1 MAPHT
6 HSATAPHIANL
17 PLLPLQVNCHNMFDA
32 AAGFGGYKE
41 SGFGREGGKE
51 GLYSYVRPA
60 WQARPRPSLSA
71 AAKADAAW
79 GKAAAPALPVLPA
92 ALPGGGSATALAPG
106 AAAPEIDRTAKL
118 YVGGKQA
125 RPDGMYCLPVLTP
138 GGERIDVVGD
148 GNRKDVRNAV
158 EAAAKAA
165 PGWGKRAAH
174 NRAQICFYIAE
185 NLAIRAAE
193 FAGRLVAMT
202 GCTEAAAKKEVDASI
217 SRLFTWAAYADKFG
231 GAVQETT
238 LYGLTAMVNEPV
250 GVVAIACPDESP
262 LLSFVSLVMP
272 AVVRG
277 NAVVVVPSEKHPLCA
292 TDLYQVL
299 DTSDLPGGVINIV
312 TGQRDVLSRTLVE
325 HQEVDSM
332 WYFGDAKGSYHVE
345 LLSAKNMKRTF
356 VSYGEARDW
365 HDAEQGEGHEF
376 LHEAVECKNIW
387 VPMGA

>member
-1 MAPHT
+1 MIPLIFVSEST
-6 HSATAPHIANL
+6 PL
-17 PLLPLQVNCHNMFDA
+17 PIL
-32 AAGFGGYKE
+32 
-41 SGFGREGGKE
+41 
-51 GLYSYVRPA
+51 
-60 WQARPRPSLSA
+60 
-71 AAKADAAW
+71 
-79 GKAAAPALPVLPA
+79 
-92 ALPGGGSATALAPG
+92 
-106 AAAPEIDRTAKL
+106 RTL
-118 YVGGKQA
+118 
-125 RPDGMYCLPVLTP
+125 
-138 GGERIDVVGD
+138 
-148 GNRKDVRNAV
+148 
-158 EAAAKAA
+158 
-165 PGWGKRAAH
+165 
-174 NRAQICFYIAE
+174 
-185 NLAIRAAE
+185 AAE